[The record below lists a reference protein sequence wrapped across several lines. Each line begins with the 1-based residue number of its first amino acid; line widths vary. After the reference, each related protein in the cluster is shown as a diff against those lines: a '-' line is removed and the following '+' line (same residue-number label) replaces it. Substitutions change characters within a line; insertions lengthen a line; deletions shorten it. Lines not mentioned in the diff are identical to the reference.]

1 MAIISYYRRNL
12 PHIQI
17 AANSHFVTFCTRK
30 REILPF
36 AARDIV
42 LACCIHENKRRVK
55 LIAAVVMPDHVHMV
69 LTPYSMNLLTKVLGE
84 IKSAATHKI
93 NKSLGTAGALWQEE
107 SFDHSIRS
115 EESLWA
121 KVAYVLQ
128 NPVRAGIVRT
138 AGEYK
143 WTWTEDPDF
152 ISKFLLPDSAPGRG
166 GRAY

>member
-1 MAIISYYRRNL
+1 
-12 PHIQI
+12 
-17 AANSHFVTFCTRK
+17 
-30 REILPF
+30 
-36 AARDIV
+36 
-42 LACCIHENKRRVK
+42 
-55 LIAAVVMPDHVHMV
+55 MPDHVHMV